1 MNRLTAILALAAT
14 FAVAPGLQAQEVQDD
29 PVRQE
34 LHTLAAEGDQA
45 QADRAA
51 VADFLDRSDVQR
63 VAAER
68 GIDLERLE
76 AGVRTMSAGQAA
88 SLAERVQDAEQDL
101 AGGDTFVISTTT
113 IIIAL
118 LIIIII
124 IVA

>member
-1 MNRLTAILALAAT
+1 MNRFTAMLALAAT
-14 FAVAPGLQAQEVQDD
+14 FAVAPGLQAQEVQQD

-34 LHTLAAEGDQA
+34 VHSLAAQGDDA
-45 QADRAA
+45 QADRA
-51 VADFLDRSDVQR
+51 VIADFLRRADVER

-68 GIDLERLE
+68 GIDLEQLQ
-76 AGVRTMSAGQAA
+76 AGVQTMTAGQAA
-88 SLAERVQDAEQDL
+88 AVADRVQDSQQDL
-101 AGGDTFVISTTT
+101 AGGDTWVISTTT